1 MSCAKGPRQTDDAP
15 PSGLAKTLTE
25 GALRPL
31 LGASI
36 LSSVGSLPLHLAP
49 LIVATL
55 IADSITSVGGAGWIP
70 TAMLLGQLSGSLAL
84 PALKIRTV
92 RHDVAIIA
100 AIILLVGLAISSSN
114 QLVMILIGWFLAGQ
128 CCGTLMYLGT
138 IVASQFPR
146 KSFAFSFRLAIVL
159 ILAGSVSSL
168 LQATKAFTSYRALL
182 FELILILVPI
192 LICGIM
198 LHRPAVEERTKVEF
212 AEGNSWTMRQFSG
225 LATVYFFFVGQTGF
239 LAYVVQQALARE
251 MNLNDT
257 VWSLAAVKVAAGM
270 WLAGVAFLEFGK
282 QRKERFLSVGV
293 VLISAMLT
301 VSYTLSIVVFF
312 VALLVFEITL
322 NALSAGLQAAVVA
335 ARPQFAGQ
343 WLTGVILLGAATGP
357 PLNGL
362 AISSGL
368 AGIFLVI
375 SLLSALA
382 PIIWRQFDAFGQ
394 G

>member
-1 MSCAKGPRQTDDAP
+1 VLKGPRHTDNAP
-15 PSGLAKTLTE
+15 PSGLANTLTE

-55 IADSITSVGGAGWIP
+55 IADSMTSVGGAGWIP
-70 TAMLLGQLSGSLAL
+70 SAMLLGQLSSSLAL

-92 RHDVAIIA
+92 RRDVAIIA

-114 QLVMILIGWFLAGQ
+114 KFVTILIGWFLAGQ

-182 FELILILVPI
+182 FELILVLVPI

-198 LHRPAVEERTKVEF
+198 LHRPVAEERTKVEF
-212 AEGNSWTMRQFSG
+212 AEGNGWTIRQFSG
-225 LATVYFFFVGQTGF
+225 LATVYLFFVGQTGF
-239 LAYVVQQALARE
+239 LAYVIQQAHARE
-251 MNLNDT
+251 MNFNDT
-257 VWSLAAVKVAAGM
+257 VWSLAAVKFAAGL
-270 WLAGVAFLEFGK
+270 WLIGVAFLEFGR
-282 QRKERFLSVGV
+282 QRKERFLYVGI

-312 VALLVFEITL
+312 MALLVFEITL
-322 NALSAGLQAAVVA
+322 NALSARLQAAVVA

-382 PIIWRQFDAFGQ
+382 PIIWRQFDASDQ